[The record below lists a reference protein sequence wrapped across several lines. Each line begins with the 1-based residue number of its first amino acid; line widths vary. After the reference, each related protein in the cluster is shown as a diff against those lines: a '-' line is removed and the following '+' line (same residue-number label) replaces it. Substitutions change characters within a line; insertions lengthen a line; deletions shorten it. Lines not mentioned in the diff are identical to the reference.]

1 VGPATPARTSSPD
14 KLPFTP
20 DTIKEIVRAKQPDI
34 ERCWEQTLAATDK
47 PVDGKLQTHFV
58 ITPVGSVKQAKVVK
72 KGTTLKDPA
81 LHRCVATVLSTML
94 FPGPPTG
101 RITRWSTRSTS
112 RPSLMRLQLT
122 ETQALIRNTARTFAG
137 ERVAPGARDRDR
149 AGQFPAELL
158 SEMAELGLLGVNVP
172 AEYGGAEA
180 GAISYALAMME
191 IAEACAST
199 AVAMAVTNM
208 CAELITA
215 FGTEQQKRKYVT
227 RLTSG
232 QAVAG
237 AFALSEAQAGS
248 DAPRSRPA
256 PRRTREGWVLSGSK
270 QWITSGDKAGGHRG
284 LGAVRRPGAVGSRP
298 SSSTAEPGVSSPVVT
313 RTRWDCGPPPPSR
326 CSSKTAGS
334 PRRRCWGRKAG
345 VPAGDDGARWRT
357 DRDRLAGVRGGARGA
372 DRSGALHQ
380 GAEGVR
386 EIGVRLPG
394 RPFMLANIQTEL
406 AGAELMTLRAAGLKE
421 SGKPFTREASMAKVF
436 ASEMANRAAD
446 KAVQLHGGYGYID
459 EFPVERH
466 LRDARVQTIYEG
478 TSEIQRLVIAR
489 ELLKAAG

>member
-1 VGPATPARTSSPD
+1 
-14 KLPFTP
+14 
-20 DTIKEIVRAKQPDI
+20 
-34 ERCWEQTLAATDK
+34 
-47 PVDGKLQTHFV
+47 
-58 ITPVGSVKQAKVVK
+58 
-72 KGTTLKDPA
+72 
-81 LHRCVATVLSTML
+81 
-94 FPGPPTG
+94 
-101 RITRWSTRSTS
+101 
-112 RPSLMRLQLT
+112 MRLELT
-122 ETQALIRNTARTFAG
+122 ETQALIRNTARTFAR
-137 ERVAPGARDRDR
+137 ERVAPGSRDRDR

-191 IAEACAST
+191 VAEACAST

-215 FGTEQQKRKYVT
+215 FGTEEQKRKYVT

-232 QAVAG
+232 RAVAG
-237 AFALSEAQAGS
+237 AFALSEPQAGS
-248 DAPRSRPA
+248 DASALETRA
-256 PRRTREGWVLSGSK
+256 ERTRDGWVLNGSK
-270 QWITSGDKAGGHRG
+270 QWITSGDKAGVVVVWARSG
-284 LGAVRRPGAVGSRP
+284 RPGAGGLSAFIVEGGTRGLVP
-298 SSSTAEPGVSSPVVT
+298 GRHEDKMGLRASTTVPLQFEDCRLPAEALLGQEGEGFRLAMVALDGGRIGIASQACGVARAALAASVRYT
-313 RTRWDCGPPPPSR
+313 
-326 CSSKTAGS
+326 KE
-334 PRRRCWGRKAG
+334 RKAFG
-345 VPAGDDGARWRT
+345 KSVSDFQA
-357 DRDRLAGVRGGARGA
+357 VR
-372 DRSGALHQ
+372 
-380 GAEGVR
+380 
-386 EIGVRLPG
+386 
-394 RPFMLANIQTEL
+394 FMLANIQTEL

-489 ELLKAAG
+489 ELLKSAG

>member
-1 VGPATPARTSSPD
+1 
-14 KLPFTP
+14 
-20 DTIKEIVRAKQPDI
+20 
-34 ERCWEQTLAATDK
+34 
-47 PVDGKLQTHFV
+47 
-58 ITPVGSVKQAKVVK
+58 
-72 KGTTLKDPA
+72 
-81 LHRCVATVLSTML
+81 
-94 FPGPPTG
+94 
-101 RITRWSTRSTS
+101 
-112 RPSLMRLQLT
+112 MRLQLT

-248 DAPRSRPA
+248 DASALETRA
-256 PRRTREGWVLSGSK
+256 ERTREGWVLSGSK
-270 QWITSGDKAGGHRG
+270 QWITSGDKAGVIVVWARSGGPGAGGLSAFIVDGGTRG
-284 LGAVRRPGAVGSRP
+284 LVPGRHEDKMGLRASTTVPLQFEDCRLPAEALLGQEGQGFRLAMMALDGGRIGIASQACGVARAALTAAVRY
-298 SSSTAEPGVSSPVVT
+298 TKE
-313 RTRWDCGPPPPSR
+313 
-326 CSSKTAGS
+326 
-334 PRRRCWGRKAG
+334 RKAFG
-345 VPAGDDGARWRT
+345 KSVSDFQA
-357 DRDRLAGVRGGARGA
+357 VR
-372 DRSGALHQ
+372 
-380 GAEGVR
+380 
-386 EIGVRLPG
+386 
-394 RPFMLANIQTEL
+394 FMLANIQTEL